1 MGSKVESKVV
11 KYVTVVVAEE
21 IKNIGS
27 RYFLIAPNGYHFD
40 KNDEVVSRSGRE
52 FRVLFASSYTPVNS
66 ELFTA
71 LKTALGTPGNILI
84 YKTVSKV
91 EWGDENEDAADTPCD
106 DACRSGS
113 GDGDGTE
120 VYG

>member
-1 MGSKVESKVV
+1 MESKVESKVV

-52 FRVLFASSYTPVNS
+52 FKVLFASSYTLVNS

-71 LKTALGTPGNILI
+71 LKVAFGTPGTILI
-84 YKTVSKV
+84 YKTVKNV
-91 EWGDENEDAADTPCD
+91 EWGDENEDTADTSCD

-113 GDGDGTE
+113 GDGDGNS
-120 VYG
+120 VH